1 MPWLALTLEVDADA
15 ADAFSDALLEAGAR
29 SVWQESAEKQS
40 CTLATL
46 LDIGAEPASLLSVAA
61 KRAGLKKTPRFAA
74 ARLEDEDW
82 VRRSQAQFAPIAIGE
97 RLWIGPSWSDPP
109 RSTAA
114 AVVRLDPGLAF
125 GTGSHPST
133 RLVLNFLEKTI
144 RGGERLLDYGC
155 GSGILAIA
163 AAKLGASHVDAV
175 DIDPDAV
182 RAAAANAAAN
192 GVPISAVV
200 PEELA
205 PTEYDLVVSNILAQP
220 LIVLAPL
227 LAGRTRRGGQL
238 ALSGILETQAAEVA
252 AAYRPFFDAQITQT
266 EDGWALVAGRRR

>member
-1 MPWLALTLEVDADA
+1 MPWLALRLEVDAA
-15 ADAFSDALLEAGAR
+15 RADALSDALLEAGAR
-29 SVWQESAEKQS
+29 SVWQESTETQI
-40 CTLATL
+40 CRLAML
-46 LDIGAEPASLLSVAA
+46 LDIDAEPLDVLSAA
-61 KRAGLKKTPRFAA
+61 AQSAGLEKAPRFST

-97 RLWIGPSWSDPP
+97 RLWIGPSWREPP
-109 RSTAA
+109 GSAA

-133 RLVLNFLEKTI
+133 RLALSFLEKNI
-144 RGGERLLDYGC
+144 RGGERFLDYGC

-192 GVPISAVV
+192 GVPMRTAI

-205 PTEYDLVVSNILAQP
+205 PALYDMVVSNILAQP
-220 LIVLAPL
+220 LILLAPL
-227 LAGRTRRGGQL
+227 LAERTRRGGRV

-252 AAYRPFFDAQITQT
+252 AAYLPFFDARVAHA
-266 EDGWALVAGRRR
+266 EDGWALVVGRRR

>member
-1 MPWLALTLEVDADA
+1 MPWLALTLEVDTAA
-15 ADAFSDALLEAGAR
+15 ADVLSDALLEAGAR
-29 SVWQESAEKQS
+29 SVWQESTATQT
-40 CTLATL
+40 CRLAML
-46 LDIGAEPASLLSVAA
+46 LDIDAEPLDVLSAA
-61 KRAGLKKTPRFAA
+61 AESAGLEKTPRFSTT
-74 ARLEDEDW
+74 RLEDEDW

-97 RLWIGPSWSDPP
+97 RLWVGPSWSEPP
-109 RSTAA
+109 RSAA

-133 RLVLNFLEKTI
+133 RLILHFLAKNI
-144 RGGERLLDYGC
+144 RGGERFLDYGC

-192 GVPISAVV
+192 GVPMRTVV
-200 PEELA
+200 PEDLA

-220 LIVLAPL
+220 LILLAPL
-227 LAGRTRRGGQL
+227 LAQRTRRGGQL
-238 ALSGILETQAAEVA
+238 ALSGILEIQAAEVA
-252 AAYRPFFDAQITQT
+252 AAYRPYFDAQVAQT
-266 EDGWALVAGRRR
+266 EDGWALVVGTRR